1 MADRVAFVALP
12 QNGAELRGAQ
22 GALDAEAVAE
32 RLRQPDAGFAV
43 VTIDPGDDVA
53 GQIDDYVAEHGAPR
67 DAVLFYASCR
77 VTAADG
83 ELLLQLDGEHPET
96 GDALGDV
103 ADALREAGAE
113 SALLLLEARHS
124 SSDPLE
130 LADLAELARSA
141 ARAGTPVVETV
152 AALRGVSPAAEIGA
166 AQCSPMTRA
175 LLAELDETDPSEGLY
190 VSELVERARAG
201 ERLSGQ
207 VGALAFVRNEPSFPL
222 LVAIEPPHSKR
233 PAALEDE
240 SKPEGVETTDPDPR
254 ESSIPPASDA
264 DIQASP
270 ERDTEMIPPP
280 PSGETVATGR
290 PSAPEPPSLAPEPPS
305 LAPEPPSSAPN
316 TIRSSRPPASMPE
329 PPPSLPPA
337 SIPPARPSTPP
348 APNELLAEADQ
359 LVAAGKDEE
368 SLAIYRKALSMVGAT
383 GGGRDPD
390 AERARIHARIGE
402 VKLRQGKPREA
413 IASLEKGLSLSPNMS
428 GADRALVTLLSLYRG
443 EKDHRS
449 VHRVEERILSRI
461 DAEVDLVPSLLAFGR
476 SWMNDLH
483 DPMRARERL
492 EHARALAPENYEV
505 VRLLLAL
512 AETDGRTEE
521 ALVLRRRLADLDP
534 DPKAKAAELFAL
546 GRELLKRERED
557 EGLDLLESAL
567 DADPTSLEPLA
578 IMSRLLGD
586 RQEWGELEGAYRRMI
601 DRAKEMD
608 ASLGNGLRHELE
620 KRLGVLLL
628 EHLEDRAGALE
639 AFSRASD
646 ALPNE
651 PSVRR
656 IAIELAQETGDNAA
670 ARELLL
676 GLLAIEPRDEEALH
690 SLFDIFVRSEEV
702 ERAFDVAA
710 VLTSLGVASD
720 RERAVYSSQ
729 KPEDIARPQSVLDA
743 SAWAYLR
750 APVDGVG
757 SEPDDGVELVGAVFR
772 VAGDALVTALGMLAS
787 RAGKLPPLDEKLR
800 IDLETSTVSV
810 ARSVAWASRVIGI
823 TTPRVYLEDASVEGM
838 TAVLRDEPVTV
849 LGAALLRG
857 RSLAELAFIAGYHL
871 SGHLTE
877 HRLVRLCSTL
887 DDLAACFLSGVV
899 LAVPDTPVPERV
911 RTLVE
916 LLVPSTSEA
925 LTAED
930 EADLEEAVMAF
941 DAAGGRAD
949 LSRYQ
954 RAVERASLRVGLLLC
969 GDLKAAIA
977 MCEMLPSGVLSKAD
991 RVDELCRFLV
1001 CDRYRDLRER
1011 IGAA

>member
-12 QNGAELRGAQ
+12 LNGAELRGAQ

-32 RLRQPDAGFAV
+32 RLRQPDAGFVV

-103 ADALREAGAE
+103 ADALRESGAE
-113 SALLLLEARHS
+113 SALLVLDARHAS
-124 SSDPLE
+124 ADPLE
-130 LADLAELARSA
+130 LAELAELARAA

-166 AQCSPMTRA
+166 AQCSPVTRA

-201 ERLSGQ
+201 ELLSSH
-207 VGALAFVRNEPSFPL
+207 VGALAFVRSEPSFPL
-222 LVAIEPPHSKR
+222 LVAIEAPHSRR
-233 PAALEDE
+233 PDPPEDTADE
-240 SKPEGVETTDPDPR
+240 EVEPETTDPDPR
-254 ESSIPPASDA
+254 ESSIPPAHSA
-264 DIQASP
+264 DVDPRSN

-280 PSGETVATGR
+280 ISAGASR
-290 PSAPEPPSLAPEPPS
+290 PI
-305 LAPEPPSSAPN
+305 APEPPSSAPN

-329 PPPSLPPA
+329 PPASMPPPSMPPP

-348 APNELLAEADQ
+348 APNEVLAEADQ

-368 SLAIYRKALSMVGAT
+368 SLALYRKALSLVGAT

-413 IASLEKGLSLSPNMS
+413 IASLEKGLSLSPDMS
-428 GADRALVTLLSLYRG
+428 GADRALVTLLSLYRA

-449 VHRVEERILSRI
+449 VHRVEERILSRM
-461 DAEVDLVPSLLAFGR
+461 DAEADLVPSLLAFGR
-476 SWMNDLH
+476 SWMNELR

-492 EHARALAPENYEV
+492 EHARALAPENHEV
-505 VRLLLAL
+505 VRLLLSL
-512 AETDGRTEE
+512 AEADGRTEE

-534 DPKAKAAELFAL
+534 DPKAKAAQLFAL

-601 DRAKEMD
+601 DRANEMD
-608 ASLGNGLRHELE
+608 ASLGDGLRHELE

-628 EHLEDRAGALE
+628 EHLEDREGALE
-639 AFSRASD
+639 AFSRASA

-656 IAIELAQETGDNAA
+656 IAIELAQETGDSAT
-670 ARELLL
+670 ARSLLL
-676 GLLAIEPRDEEALH
+676 GLLAIEPRDEAALH
-690 SLFDIFVRSEEV
+690 SLFDIFVRHEEV

-710 VLTSLGVASD
+710 VLTSLDCATD
-720 RERAVYSSQ
+720 RERAVYNSQ
-729 KPEDIARPQSVLDA
+729 KPEDIARPQNVLDPG
-743 SAWAYLR
+743 AWALLR
-750 APVDGVG
+750 SPIDGAG
-757 SEPDDGVELVGAVFR
+757 SEPDAGVELVGAVFQ
-772 VAGDALVTALGMLAS
+772 VAGNALVTALRLLAT
-787 RAGKLPPLDEKLR
+787 RAGRLPPLDEKLR
-800 IDLETSTVSV
+800 VDLETSTVSV
-810 ARSVAWASRVIGI
+810 ARSVSWASRALGI
-823 TTPRVYLEDASVEGM
+823 TTPRVYLEEASAEGM

-871 SGHLTE
+871 SGHLPE

-887 DDLAACFLSGVV
+887 DDLAACFLSSVV
-899 LAVPDTPVPERV
+899 LAVPDTPVPERI

-949 LSRYQ
+949 LGRYQ

-969 GDLKAAIA
+969 GDLKAAVA
-977 MCEMLPSGVLSKAD
+977 MCDMLPSGLFSKAE
-991 RVDELCRFLV
+991 RIDELYRFQIS
-1001 CDRYRDLRER
+1001 DRYRELCER
-1011 IGAA
+1011 IGTG